1 MGTSENRNQTATV
14 SDARLWFG
22 LLGGGVAWMLHLI
35 LAWGIAEFGCV
46 SRFHEL
52 QWFGQTAVAWAGLTM
67 SLCMLAMT
75 AIALWVS
82 QRNERQLLIA
92 AVDTSRPSTHPR
104 RFIANSGVLANVVFL
119 FIIVVQ
125 SLPFLFYL
133 GNC

>member
-52 QWFGQTAVAWAGLTM
+52 KLLGLTAVAWAGLTM
-67 SLCMLAMT
+67 SLCMLAIT

-82 QRNERQLLIA
+82 RRNERQIINA
-92 AVDTSRPSTHPR
+92 AVDTSQPATHPR
-104 RFIANSGVLANVVFL
+104 RFIANSGVMANIVFL